1 MSPSTGTGRPGPAPN
16 GPAPEPHAGAVRL
29 SLSRT
34 SRRAGHFCL
43 ILVLI
48 LLVNFTRVQFVQAK
62 KYNDNAANQRA
73 VIARYA
79 QPRGDILVGG
89 HTVTGSRHT
98 GDSLYQYRRT
108 YTDGPLY
115 APVTGF
121 SSQTYGNSLLEGVED
136 GVLAGTDTDL
146 ATHPLLNAISRA
158 QVPGGDV
165 VTTIDAKAQRA
176 AFAGL
181 GDKRGAVA
189 AIDPTTGRI
198 LALASTPSYDPGTVT
213 GTGAAVTKAWNALN
227 AESSQPMLNRAL
239 RQTYPPGSTFKVVTL
254 SAGLANGIYSG
265 IDVPTDS
272 PDPYLPPDT
281 TVPLVNESASDACR
295 NATLRYALQ
304 VSCNTVFGKLG
315 DDVGEAGMVR
325 MAEAFGFNQSDQTV
339 PVGVAK
345 SVFDTTMTS
354 KAFLAQSSIGQY
366 NTAATPLQ
374 MASVA
379 AAVADGGVLMKPQL
393 VRSTTRDDG
402 TVLRS
407 FGPERFGQPISAA
420 VASEVQQAMVDVVT
434 SGTGGNAAIPGV
446 TVGGKTG
453 TAQHGVGNSGTPYA
467 WFIAWAKPSGSA
479 TSPVAV
485 AVVIEDSNAARA
497 DVSGG
502 GLAAP
507 IARAVMQAVLNG

>member
-1 MSPSTGTGRPGPAPN
+1 M
-16 GPAPEPHAGAVRL
+16 
-29 SLSRT
+29 SRT

-43 ILVLI
+43 LLILV

-62 KYNDNAANQRA
+62 KYDDNAANQRS
-73 VIARYA
+73 VIARYS

-89 HTVTGSRHT
+89 RAVTASQHTGS
-98 GDSLYQYRRT
+98 GLYQYRRS

-136 GVLAGTDTDL
+136 GVLAGTDSDL

-165 VTTIDAKAQRA
+165 VTTINAKAQQA

-181 GDKRGAVA
+181 GSKRGAVA
-189 AIDPTTGRI
+189 AIDPATGRI
-198 LALASTPSYDPGTVT
+198 LALASTPSYDPGSVS
-213 GTGAAVTKAWNALN
+213 GTGSAVTKAWDALN

-254 SAGLANGIYSG
+254 SAGLTDGIYSG

-315 DDVGEAGMVR
+315 VDVGQAGMVR
-325 MAEAFGFNQSDQTV
+325 MAEAFGFDQSAQTV
-339 PVGVAK
+339 PVGVVK

-354 KAFLAQSSIGQY
+354 KAYLAQSSIGQY

-374 MASVA
+374 MAEVA

-393 VRSTTRDDG
+393 VASTTRSDG
-402 TVLRS
+402 HVLTS
-407 FGPERFGQPISAA
+407 FTPQRFGQPISAS
-420 VASEVQQAMVDVVT
+420 VADQVQQAMVGVVT

-453 TAQHGVGNSGTPYA
+453 TAQNGIDNSGTPYA
-467 WFIAWAKPSGSA
+467 WFISWAKPSGSA

-485 AVVIEDSNAARA
+485 AVVVEDSDANRA
-497 DVSGG
+497 DISGG